1 MPRIA
6 IIKPACSALLIPF
19 SISAVPQEAA
29 RADAASGHRR
39 FQLAAPP
46 LISSRMRRQRLLRN
60 RLIVDRRSVR
70 SKSVMA
76 AGLESRSQAHIE
88 ELPRMSQVTTVTLA
102 AQR

>member
-39 FQLAAPP
+39 FQLAA
-46 LISSRMRRQRLLRN
+46 RATN
-60 RLIVDRRSVR
+60 
-70 SKSVMA
+70 
-76 AGLESRSQAHIE
+76 IE
-88 ELPRMSQVTTVTLA
+88 PNAPSATA
-102 AQR
+102 KK

>member
-39 FQLAAPP
+39 FQLAA
-46 LISSRMRRQRLLRN
+46 RR
-60 RLIVDRRSVR
+60 
-70 SKSVMA
+70 
-76 AGLESRSQAHIE
+76 H
-88 ELPRMSQVTTVTLA
+88 
-102 AQR
+102 